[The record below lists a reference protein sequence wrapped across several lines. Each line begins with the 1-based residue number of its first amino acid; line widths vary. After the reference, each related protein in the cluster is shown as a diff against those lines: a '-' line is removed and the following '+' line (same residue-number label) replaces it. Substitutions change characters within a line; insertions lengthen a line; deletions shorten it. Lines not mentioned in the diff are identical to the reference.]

1 MAQVMTPLELRQV
14 QVRGEIGRRIDLAV
28 SANLLQL
35 EVDRDFLAP
44 FRAKSLESG
53 YVGLGKLIDA
63 TVRFAA
69 YTGDPEVLRLKE
81 QLVAGALEAQ
91 DPDGYLG
98 ILVPESRIWGVF
110 DTHETSH
117 IVYGLANDYRL
128 FGEQASLEAAR
139 KLADYILDRWEAE
152 PDRWPGW
159 GEGGR
164 PRMYGVTL
172 GLDPALLTL
181 YEQTGDSRY
190 LDFCT
195 TFKQCALPRWD
206 SSPKIGGPQTCMDD
220 ERHCYIFMALC
231 TAQMQL
237 HALRPD
243 PALLAQAHRALDFL
257 TREDGL
263 LVSGSCSK
271 DEGWHSDQD
280 GSGQVSESCATA
292 YLIRMLDRLLR
303 AEGHPGYGDMMER
316 AIYNALFAAQAPEG
330 RSLRYFTALEGERT
344 YFDRDTFCCPN
355 NWRRIL
361 AELPGMVYYRPGG
374 GVMVNLYTD
383 STATLDLGEG
393 QSLIVR
399 QETDYPSSGEVEIHL
414 DPSSPAAFPL
424 YLRIPRWAQQ
434 ASVTVNGQA
443 VEGVVEPGKLLVLE
457 RTWEPGDTVRLR
469 LPLEFRWVRG
479 RKSQAGRAALLRG
492 PVLFCLNPER
502 NEGLAGV
509 DRREITVD
517 PASVEGPIPDDTVR
531 PGGQAC
537 RVRAW
542 SPEGAELT
550 LLLTEFTD
558 PGGQAT
564 HLRITPDAA
573 HSLVND
579 ELVGWRGVQAIP

>member
-1 MAQVMTPLELRQV
+1 MAQVMTPLDLRQV

-53 YVGLGKLIDA
+53 YIGLGKLIDA

-117 IVYGLANDYRL
+117 LVYGLANDYRF
-128 FGEQASLEAAR
+128 FGEQASLGAAR
-139 KLADYILDRWEAE
+139 RLADYILDRWEAE

-206 SSPKIGGPQTCMDD
+206 SSPKIGGPDACMDD

-243 PALLAQAHRALDFL
+243 PALLAQAHKALDFL
-257 TREDGL
+257 TREEGL

-355 NWRRIL
+355 NWRRIM
-361 AELPGMVYYRPGG
+361 AELPGMVYYRRGNG
-374 GVMVNLYTD
+374 ATVNLYVD
-383 STATLDLGEG
+383 SSAEFDLAEG
-393 QSLIVR
+393 LSLRLR

-414 DPSSPAAFPL
+414 DPSAPDRFPL
-424 YLRIPRWAQQ
+424 YLRIPRWCDQ

-443 VEGVVEPGKLLVLE
+443 VEGVVEPGKLLALE

-479 RKSQAGRAALLRG
+479 RQSQAGRAALLRG
-492 PVLFCLNPER
+492 PVLFCLNPAR
-502 NEGLAGV
+502 NEGLEGV
-509 DRREITVD
+509 DLREITVD
-517 PASVEGPIPDDTVR
+517 PASVEGPSPDDTVR

-537 RVRAW
+537 RVRGW

-550 LLLTEFTD
+550 LLLTEFVN
-558 PGGQAT
+558 PGGEAT

-579 ELVGWRGVQAIP
+579 ELVG